1 MSAPTSRTSPMWG
14 YRLQFRRRVAPFSLL
29 TGLAFLWLPIMGLM
43 IVAPPLLA
51 PVSPEQM
58 SPAERLQGPSLAH
71 PLGTDEF
78 GRSILSRVVY
88 GGQTSLL
95 IALSA
100 VGLAMLVGV
109 PLGAAAGYYGG
120 WVDSLIM
127 RAQDVL
133 LAFPAILFAILLI
146 ATFGPSPLNLVLTI
160 TVVYIPRFARLQRG
174 SVLAVKSRPYVEA
187 ARACGVPQWRILWR
201 TILPNT
207 TSPLIIQATLALAIA
222 VLIESGLSYVGL
234 GIQPPDST
242 WGVMLKTS
250 QPYMR
255 LAPHYVLA
263 PGMFLFL
270 TVLSANLLG
279 DWLRDRFDPRSR

>member
-1 MSAPTSRTSPMWG
+1 MSIPTSQTSPIWG
-14 YRLQFRRRVAPFSLL
+14 YRLQFRRRAAPFSLL
-29 TGLAFLWLPIMGLM
+29 TGLAFLWVPIMGLM
-43 IVAPPLLA
+43 VVVPQLLA
-51 PVSPEQM
+51 LVPPEQM
-58 SPAERLQGPSLAH
+58 SPAERLQGPSLAY

-78 GRSILSRVVY
+78 GRSILSRVIY

-95 IALSA
+95 IASSA
-100 VGLAMLVGV
+100 VGLAMIIGV
-109 PLGAAAGYYGG
+109 PLGTIAGYYGG
-120 WVDSLIM
+120 WIDSLIM
-127 RAQDVL
+127 RLQDVL

-174 SVLAVKSRPYVEA
+174 SVLVVKSKPYVEA
-187 ARACGVPQWRILWR
+187 ARACGVPHLRIIWR

-250 QPYMR
+250 QTYMR
-255 LAPHYVLA
+255 QAPHYVLA
-263 PGMFLFL
+263 PGTFLFL
-270 TVLSANLLG
+270 TVLSANLVG
-279 DWLRDRFDPRSR
+279 DWLRDQFDPRSR

>member
-1 MSAPTSRTSPMWG
+1 MT
-14 YRLQFRRRVAPFSLL
+14 
-29 TGLAFLWLPIMGLM
+29 
-43 IVAPPLLA
+43 
-51 PVSPEQM
+51 
-58 SPAERLQGPSLAH
+58 H

-95 IALSA
+95 IALSS
-100 VGLAMLVGV
+100 VGLAMLFGV
-109 PLGAAAGYYGG
+109 PLGTIAGYCGG
-120 WVDSLIM
+120 WLDSLVM
-127 RAQDVL
+127 RLQDVL

-160 TVVYIPRFARLQRG
+160 AMVYVPRFARLQRG
-174 SVLAVKSRPYVEA
+174 SVLMVKSRPYVEA
-187 ARACGVPQWRILWR
+187 ARACGVPPLGILMR

-207 TSPLIIQATLALAIA
+207 TSPLIIQSTLSLAIA
-222 VLIESGLSYVGL
+222 VLIESGLSYMGL

-250 QPYMR
+250 QTYLH

-263 PGMFLFL
+263 PGVFLFL
-270 TVLSANLLG
+270 TVLSVNLLG
-279 DWLRDRFDPRSR
+279 DWLRDQLDPRSR

>member
-1 MSAPTSRTSPMWG
+1 MSAPTSRTFPIQG
-14 YRLQFRRRVAPFSLL
+14 YWRQFRRRVIPFSLS
-29 TGLAFLWLPIMGLM
+29 TGLIVLWAPIMGLM
-43 IVAPPLLA
+43 VIAPQALA
-51 PVSPEQM
+51 PLPPEQM
-58 SPAERLQGPSLAH
+58 SPAERLQGPSLTH

-95 IALSA
+95 IALSS
-100 VGLAMLVGV
+100 VGLAMLFGV
-109 PLGAAAGYYGG
+109 PLGTIAGYCGG
-120 WVDSLIM
+120 WLDSLVM
-127 RAQDVL
+127 RLQDVL

-160 TVVYIPRFARLQRG
+160 AMVYVPRFARLQRG
-174 SVLAVKSRPYVEA
+174 SVLMVKSRPYVEA
-187 ARACGVPQWRILWR
+187 ARACGVPPLGILMR

-207 TSPLIIQATLALAIA
+207 TSPLIIQSTLSLAIA
-222 VLIESGLSYVGL
+222 VLIESGLSYMGL

-250 QPYMR
+250 QTYLH

-263 PGMFLFL
+263 PGVFLFL
-270 TVLSANLLG
+270 TVLSVNLLG
-279 DWLRDRFDPRSR
+279 DWLRDQLDPRSR

>member
-1 MSAPTSRTSPMWG
+1 MSIPTSQTSPIWG
-14 YRLQFRRRVAPFSLL
+14 YRLQFRRRTAPFSLL
-29 TGLAFLWLPIMGLM
+29 TGLAFLWVPIMGLM
-43 IVAPPLLA
+43 VVVPQLLA
-51 PVSPEQM
+51 LVPPEQM
-58 SPAERLQGPSLAH
+58 SPTARLQGPSLAY

-78 GRSILSRVVY
+78 GRSILSRVIY

-100 VGLAMLVGV
+100 VGLAMIIGV
-109 PLGAAAGYYGG
+109 PLGTIAGYYGG
-120 WVDSLIM
+120 WIDSLIM
-127 RAQDVL
+127 RLQDVL

-174 SVLAVKSRPYVEA
+174 SVLVVKSKPYVEA
-187 ARACGVPQWRILWR
+187 ARACGIPHLRILWR

-250 QPYMR
+250 QTYMR

-263 PGMFLFL
+263 PGAFLFL
-270 TVLSANLLG
+270 TVLSANLVG

>member
-1 MSAPTSRTSPMWG
+1 MSAPGQTRPIPWFWRWIG
-14 YRLQFRRRVAPFSLL
+14 RRSGPVSFS
-29 TGLAFLWLPIMGLM
+29 TGLVLLWVLIMGLM
-43 IVAPPLLA
+43 VVAPQLLA
-51 PVSPEQM
+51 PIPPEQM
-58 SPAERLQGPSLAH
+58 SPAENLQGPSLTH

-100 VGLAMLVGV
+100 VGLAMLFGV
-109 PLGAAAGYYGG
+109 PLGTLAGFHGG
-120 WVDSLIM
+120 WIDTLIM
-127 RAQDVL
+127 RVQDAL

-160 TVVYIPRFARLQRG
+160 AVVYIPRFARLQRG
-174 SVLAVKSRPYVEA
+174 SVLMVKSRLYVEA
-187 ARACGVPQWRILWR
+187 ARACGVPPLGILWR

-207 TSPLIIQATLALAIA
+207 ISPLIIQSTLSLAIA
-222 VLIESGLSYVGL
+222 VLIEAGLSYMGL

-250 QPYMR
+250 QTYLRM
-255 LAPHYVLA
+255 APHYVLV
-263 PGMFLFL
+263 PGIFLFL
-270 TVLSANLLG
+270 TVLSTNLLG
-279 DWLRDRFDPRSR
+279 DWLRDRLDPRSR